1 MMIKIKHIKRHIQ
14 HDLILSL
21 SFLLCAMRIF
31 YSSLWSSLSDVSQF
45 PAQVDLMNCDSRP
58 DEL

>member
-31 YSSLWSSLSDVSQF
+31 SSLWSSLSDVSQF

>member
-21 SFLLCAMRIF
+21 SFLLCAMRI

-45 PAQVDLMNCDSRP
+45 PVQVDLMNCDSRP